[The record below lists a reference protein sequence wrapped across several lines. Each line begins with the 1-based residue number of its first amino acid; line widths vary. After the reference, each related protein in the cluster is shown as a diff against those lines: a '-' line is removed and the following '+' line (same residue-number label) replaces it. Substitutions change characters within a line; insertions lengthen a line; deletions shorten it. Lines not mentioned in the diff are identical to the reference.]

1 MLSFFS
7 RTRMRA
13 AYLYIKKKGGGE
25 ASHKDSM
32 ITRNDSPEKMIK

>member
-1 MLSFFS
+1 
-7 RTRMRA
+7 MRA

-25 ASHKDSM
+25 ASPKDSM